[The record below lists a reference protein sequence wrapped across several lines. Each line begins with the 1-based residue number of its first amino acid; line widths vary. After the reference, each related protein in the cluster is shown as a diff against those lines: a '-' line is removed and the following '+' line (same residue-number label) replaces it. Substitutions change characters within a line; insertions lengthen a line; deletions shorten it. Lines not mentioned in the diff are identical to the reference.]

1 MPDLTLVVPL
11 FNRPRTLARIL
22 RALDAQTLDR
32 ARFETVFVDDSGP
45 ENYGNQR
52 EVLEAAPLRCAWT
65 LLSTG
70 LPRGVNGVSV
80 ARNLAI
86 RAARGEVVMFMD
98 DDCVPHPEML
108 AAHLEAHRARPRLAA
123 VGNRSEDESI
133 LAARPPL
140 PLTFGKCAR
149 EEAKSARGGL
159 GAGSFVTANASVKR
173 EHLLAAGL
181 FDESFARAGEYGYED
196 KDLGKRLIELGLE
209 IRFLRDAAVWMAPRE
224 SDPWEGRREAARN
237 AARAR
242 YHRKHDV
249 LIGFR
254 SRVKDLL
261 GIRSRRARRKGE
273 S

>member
-1 MPDLTLVVPL
+1 MPELTLVVPL

-22 RALDAQTLDR
+22 RALDAQTLDP
-32 ARFETVFVDDSGP
+32 ARFEAVFVDDSGP
-45 ENYGNQR
+45 ESYRNQR
-52 EVLEAAPLRCAWT
+52 AVIEGAPPRCAWKR
-65 LLSTG
+65 LETG
-70 LPRGVNGVSV
+70 LPREVNGVSV
-80 ARNLAI
+80 ARNLAV
-86 RAARGEVVMFMD
+86 RAASGEVVVFMD
-98 DDCVPHPEML
+98 DDCVPHPGML
-108 AAHLEAHRARPRLAA
+108 AAHLAAHRAAPRLAA

-149 EEAKSARGGL
+149 EAAKSAKGGL
-159 GAGSFVTANASVKR
+159 GAGSFVTANASVRR
-173 EHLLAAGL
+173 ELLLAAGL

-196 KDLGKRLIELGLE
+196 KDLGKRLIEAGAG

-261 GIRSRRARRKGE
+261 GIRSRRARRKE
-273 S
+273 RS